1 MGKKNFS
8 ATPEPATLPAR
19 SSAATFDEVVAM
31 RLSRRQVL
39 KGALGLAAVSFFGG
53 RQGLGSGAALGA
65 SPLLGFTP
73 IPTSKA
79 DTVVVPPG
87 YVAEVLFAWGDPIS
101 DGPAFKPDAGNP
113 AAHQA
118 VQAGMGHDGMH
129 FFPLPKGSQSSD
141 HGLLAV
147 NFEYTDDGLLHPDGM
162 ANWSADKV
170 QKSKNAHGV
179 GVIEVRW
186 DGKRWSI
193 VRPSR
198 YARRITAD
206 TPIFVSG
213 PAAGHPLMR
222 TALDPTGRMA
232 LGTFNNCAHGVT
244 PWGTYLTC
252 EENVTPYFINR
263 SGDVPPLQERYGV
276 DAKSWGFRWHEFDP
290 RFDAALHPNEPN
302 RHGWVVE
309 IDPFDPLRAAIKR
322 TAMGRMAH
330 EGAALA
336 IAPDRRVVYYMGD
349 DDFRTKFEYIY
360 KYVSDTPYI
369 PGGDFEANRHVLD
382 HGKLYAAKFH
392 EDGTGEWIELT
403 YGKNGLTPQ
412 NGFHSQ
418 AEVLINAR
426 GTGDTVK
433 ATPCDRP
440 EWIAVHPATQEVYA
454 SLSNNSD
461 RGKPGKRGPDGPN
474 PRPGNIFG
482 HIIRWREAN
491 NDPTSTRFEW
501 DVFLLAGDPQHS
513 DPNRRGNVKGGVAF
527 AAPDGLAFDKRG
539 ALWIQTD
546 SSAASM
552 ATPDWKNIGNNQM
565 LAADPSTGEVRRF
578 LTGPVGCEITANTMT
593 PDGRN
598 MFVNIQHPGEGPQP
612 HPARNDP
619 ANPKGVSSWP
629 DGPAGGRP
637 RSATIV
643 IRRTDG
649 GLIGL

>member
-1 MGKKNFS
+1 MRKRPAAS
-8 ATPEPATLPAR
+8 AP
-19 SSAATFDEVVAM
+19 SAGPSFGEVVAR

-39 KGALGLAAVSFFGG
+39 KGALGLAAASFFGG
-53 RQGLGSGAALGA
+53 RDVVRPDPSRAAT
-65 SPLLGFTP
+65 PLFGFAG
-73 IPTSKA
+73 IPVSKA
-79 DTVVVPPG
+79 DTVEVPPG
-87 YVAEVLFAWGDPIS
+87 YVWDVVLAWGDPIS
-101 DGPAFKPDAGNP
+101 DGPPLRPDAGNP
-113 AAHQA
+113 AADQA
-118 VQAGMGHDGMH
+118 LQAGMGHDGMH
-129 FFPLPKGSQSSD
+129 FFPLPKGSSSSE
-141 HGLLAV
+141 HGLLAL

-162 ANWSADKV
+162 ATWTAEKV

-179 GVIEVRW
+179 GVVEVRLQ
-186 DGKRWSI
+186 GGRWQV

-206 TPIFVSG
+206 TPIFVTG

-222 TALDPTGRMA
+222 TALDPSGRMV

-263 SGDVPPLQERYGV
+263 SGTIPPLQERYGV

-309 IDPFDPLRAAIKR
+309 IDPFDPTRPPAKR
-322 TAMGRMAH
+322 TALGRMAH

-336 IAPDRRVVYYMGD
+336 VAPDGRVVYYMGD
-349 DDFRTKFEYIY
+349 DDFRTKFEYIF
-360 KYVSDTPYI
+360 KYVSDRPWV
-369 PGGDFEANRHVLD
+369 PGGDYEANKHVLD
-382 HGKLYAAKFH
+382 HGKLYAARFH
-392 EDGTGEWIELT
+392 EDGAGEWIELT
-403 YGKNGLTPQ
+403 QGKNGLTPD
-412 NGFHSQ
+412 NGFGSQ

-426 GTGDTVK
+426 GAGDTVR

-440 EWIAVHPATQEVYA
+440 EWIAVHPVTHEVYA

-474 PRPGNIFG
+474 PRADNIFG
-482 HIIRWREAN
+482 HIVRWREAD
-491 NDPTSTRFEW
+491 NDPAATRFQW
-501 DVFLLAGDPQHS
+501 DVFLLAGDPRHA
-513 DPNRRGNVKGGVAF
+513 DPNKRGSVKDGVAF
-527 AAPDGLAFDKRG
+527 ACPDGLAFDQRG
-539 ALWIQTD
+539 VLWIQTD

-552 ATPDWKNIGNNQM
+552 AGRDWANIGNNQM

-578 LTGPVGCEITANTMT
+578 LTGPRGCEITANTLT
-593 PDGRN
+593 PDART

-619 ANPKGVSSWP
+619 ASPKAVSAWP
-629 DGPAGGRP
+629 DGASGTRP
-637 RSATIV
+637 RSATIA
-643 IRRTDG
+643 IRRQDG
-649 GLIGL
+649 GVIGT

>member
-1 MGKKNFS
+1 MVKRQKTYVNVD
-8 ATPEPATLPAR
+8 EPRDIRVSPFEALA
-19 SSAATFDEVVAM
+19 VKH
-31 RLSRRQVL
+31 LSRRQVL
-39 KGALGLAAVSFFGG
+39 KGALGAGVVAFLGGPGRFVSQVLA
-53 RQGLGSGAALGA
+53 A
-65 SPLLGFTP
+65 SPLLGFTS
-73 IPTSKA
+73 IPVSKDDA
-79 DTVVVPPG
+79 VRLPPG
-87 YVAEVLFAWGDPIS
+87 YVYDVLLAWGDPVS
-101 DGPAFKPDAGNP
+101 DGPEFKEDGSNSTAD
-113 AAHQA
+113 QA
-118 VQAGMGHDGMH
+118 VQAGMAHDGMH
-129 FFPLPKGSQSSD
+129 LFPLPKGSPLTD
-141 HGLLAV
+141 HGLLAI

-162 ANWSADKV
+162 KTWTAEKV

-179 GVIEVRW
+179 GIVEVRRK
-186 DGKRWSI
+186 GNKWSV

-206 TPIFVSG
+206 TPMFVSG

-232 LGTFNNCAHGVT
+232 LGTWNNCAHGIT

-252 EENVTPYFINR
+252 EENVTPYFMNK
-263 SGDVPPLQERYGV
+263 SGNIPPLQVRYGV
-276 DAKSWGFRWHEFDP
+276 DDKSWGFRWHEFDP

-309 IDPFDPLRAAIKR
+309 IDPYEPTRAPIKR
-322 TAMGRMAH
+322 TALGRMAH

-336 IAPDRRVVYYMGD
+336 IAPDRRLVYYQGD
-349 DDFRTKFEYIY
+349 DDFRTKFEYIF

-382 HGKLYAAKFH
+382 VGKLYAAKFN

-403 YGKNGLTPQ
+403 YGKNGLTPA
-412 NGFHSQ
+412 NGFNSQ

-426 GTGDTVK
+426 GAGDTVK

-440 EWIAVHPATQEVYA
+440 EWIAVHPATQEVYCA
-454 SLSNNSD
+454 LSNNSD

-474 PRPGNIFG
+474 PRANNIFG
-482 HIIRWREAN
+482 HVIRWREAN

-501 DVFLLAGDPQHS
+501 DVFLLAGDPKHS
-513 DPNRRGNVKGGVAF
+513 DPNKQGNVKGGVAF
-527 AAPDGLAFDKRG
+527 ACPDGLAFDQRG
-539 ALWIQTD
+539 VLWIQTD

-552 ATPDWKNIGNNQM
+552 AGKDWDNIGNNQM

-578 LTGPVGCEITANTMT
+578 LTGPPGCEITAAFIT
-593 PDGRN
+593 PDGRQL
-598 MFVNIQHPGEGPQP
+598 FANIQHPGEGPQP

-619 ANPKGVSSWP
+619 ANPKGVSTWP
-629 DGPAGGRP
+629 DGTSGGRP

-643 IRRTDG
+643 IRRKDG
-649 GLIGL
+649 GLIAT